1 MALGLIAPQID
12 VSLLLPSIASLSQV
26 KETPIV
32 DNQCSGGDISQNDV
46 SPTSTV
52 INSPGSNFHLNTEI
66 VLTFKSLFFR
76 LFFRDLAF
84 SISQI

>member
-12 VSLLLPSIASLSQV
+12 VSLLLPSISSLSQV

-32 DNQCSGGDISQNDV
+32 DNQCSGDISQNDV